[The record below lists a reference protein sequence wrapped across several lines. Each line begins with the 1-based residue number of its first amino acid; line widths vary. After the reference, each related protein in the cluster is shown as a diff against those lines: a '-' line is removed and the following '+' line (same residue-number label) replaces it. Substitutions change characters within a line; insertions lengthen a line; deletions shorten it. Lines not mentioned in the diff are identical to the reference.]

1 MLNKAVIE
9 QVAILFL
16 LIGVGVIARK
26 KNILTNEV
34 KKGITDLTLNIAL
47 PCMIISS
54 FNQDFS
60 KDMLQNAG
68 LLLVLSSSIHVFS
81 YLISKILYIKSQED
95 RKNILRYLTVFSNAG
110 FMGYP
115 VLEAIYG
122 SMGVFYASIYCI
134 PVRIF
139 MWTLGVMLFTK
150 KKDTNYVKQIAL
162 NPGIIAVAIG
172 LVPLL
177 LSIRFPAIIADT
189 LKITGNM
196 TTPLSMMLVGA
207 MLADADIKG
216 IFDKEVLYGTFIR
229 LIIIPAATLISL
241 KTLGVSGKVL
251 GTAVVLTAMPA
262 GSFTAILASKFNA
275 NEIFASNCVFVSTM
289 LSIITIPFIIMF
301 I

>member
-1 MLNKAVIE
+1 MLNKAVVD
-9 QVAILFL
+9 QVAILFF
-16 LIGVGVIARK
+16 LIGIGVIARK
-26 KNILTNEV
+26 KNMLSNEV
-34 KKGITDLTLNIAL
+34 KKGVTDLTLNIAL

-54 FNQDFS
+54 FNQEFS
-60 KDMLQNAG
+60 EDMLLNAG
-68 LLLVLSSSIHVFS
+68 LLLIISSSIHIIS
-81 YLISKILYIKSQED
+81 YLTSKVLYVKSQED

-122 SMGVFYASIYCI
+122 SIGVFYASIYCI

-150 KKDTNYVKQIAL
+150 KKDTNYVKQIIL

-172 LVPLL
+172 LIPFL
-177 LSIRFPAIIADT
+177 LSIRLPGVISNT

-207 MLADADIKG
+207 MLADADVKG
-216 IFDKEVLYGTFIR
+216 IFDKEVFYGTFIR
-229 LIIIPAATLISL
+229 LLILPATSLMIL
-241 KTLGVSGKVL
+241 KTLGINGKVL

-262 GSFTAILASKFNA
+262 GSFTAILASKFKA

-301 I
+301 L